1 MKVQKRDGRLEE
13 LNIENIRKQTIPACE
28 GLAGTSYEDLELSA
42 KIMFTD
48 GIKTTDIQNSLIRT
62 ALNKI
67 DIDAPKWT
75 YVAARLRLYDL
86 YHTIERE
93 YGKSG
98 SGDIYKKVTLLD
110 YLTNYKDIFSYFIN
124 KYTEEEILEL
134 DKHIDSSRDLLMDYP
149 GVITMIERYLAVK
162 DSRIVELPQHLHMVV
177 AMFVMQN
184 EVDKISKVIE
194 LYNRTSKLELI
205 MATPINSGGRIKGA
219 GTASCL
225 GTSMEDTLE
234 SIFDTA
240 KEVAF
245 GSKALSG
252 WGIDAS
258 RIRALGSKLMQF
270 KNVAGGVIPFL
281 KIFNDIALAVN
292 QGGRRAGA
300 FNVTLESWHIDIFDF
315 IDLRKK
321 NGEDRRRAQD
331 LFLTISMSDLFIER
345 IKANSTWTLFDP
357 HDCPELTELYG
368 DEFKAKYEE
377 YEAKFTQDPSKFNP
391 YTRTIPVVEL
401 TVKILES
408 YIKEGM
414 PFIFFKD
421 TVNKEHK
428 YSKELGII
436 RHPNLCVTADT
447 PLLTREYGNAPIG
460 DLVKKGITKVHCW
473 NGDEWS
479 LTTIGKTADSAKV
492 LTVEFSTGET
502 IRATEMHKWYIDIDG
517 SMVELRTVSLKPGML
532 ICKYGL
538 PDGTFVDNVRI
549 KSVTDNNEY
558 EATYCGTEPKRH
570 MLMFNGI
577 LTGNCME
584 VFQPDDA
591 NSTFV
596 CNLAALNLARLTDK
610 ENLIATSKLAI
621 RALDNIIDVTTYSSD
636 RAATRQKL
644 TRSTGLGAVGEG
656 ERLATLNIYYGS
668 KEHEQWLH
676 DTYGTIK
683 KAVDEATV
691 ELAKEK
697 GGNEIDPSVRN
708 LYRLAI
714 APNTASGLLAGTT
727 ASCEP
732 VFDRLYVENSKV
744 GTYKMVAPN
753 IDISNV
759 SHYRTAYEY
768 DQADLIRMTGI
779 RQKYID
785 MGISHSLYIDP
796 TAEYKGK
803 PFTPIALLKLILL
816 AHKEGVKTLYYFR
829 AKARKNS
836 DTVSKGDTTV
846 CENCAN

>member
-110 YLTNYKDIFSYFIN
+110 YLTNYKDIFSDFVN
-124 KYTEEEILEL
+124 KYTEEDIVEL
-134 DKHIDSSRDLLMDYP
+134 NKYIDSSRDLLMDYP

-184 EVDKISKVIE
+184 EVDKINKVKE
-194 LYNRTSKLELI
+194 LYDRTSKLELI

-225 GTSMEDTLE
+225 GTSMDDTLE

-321 NGEDRRRAQD
+321 QGEDRRRAQD
-331 LFLTISMSDLFIER
+331 LFLTVSMSDLFIER

-391 YTRTIPVVEL
+391 YTRTLPVVEL

-436 RHPNLCVTADT
+436 RHPNL
-447 PLLTREYGNAPIG
+447 
-460 DLVKKGITKVHCW
+460 
-473 NGDEWS
+473 
-479 LTTIGKTADSAKV
+479 
-492 LTVEFSTGET
+492 
-502 IRATEMHKWYIDIDG
+502 
-517 SMVELRTVSLKPGML
+517 
-532 ICKYGL
+532 
-538 PDGTFVDNVRI
+538 
-549 KSVTDNNEY
+549 
-558 EATYCGTEPKRH
+558 
-570 MLMFNGI
+570 
-577 LTGNCME
+577 CME

-656 ERLATLNIYYGS
+656 ERLATLNIYYGTP
-668 KEHEQWLH
+668 EHEQWLH
-676 DTYGTIK
+676 DTYGTIR
-683 KAVDEATV
+683 KAADEATE

-732 VFDRLYVENSKV
+732 IFDRLYVENSKV

-753 IDISNV
+753 IDINNV

-836 DTVSKGDTTV
+836 DAVSKGDTTV

>member
-48 GIKTTDIQNSLIRT
+48 GIKTTDIQNSLIRA

-110 YLTNYKDIFSYFIN
+110 YLTNYKEIFSDFIN

-149 GVITMIERYLAVK
+149 GVVTMVERYLAVK

-184 EVDKISKVIE
+184 EVDKINKVIE

-205 MATPINSGGRIKGA
+205 MATPINSGGRIKNA

-225 GTSMEDTLE
+225 GTSMDDTLE

-321 NGEDRRRAQD
+321 QGEDRRRAQD
-331 LFLTISMSDLFIER
+331 LFLTVSMSDLFIER

-436 RHPNLCVTADT
+436 RHPNLC
-447 PLLTREYGNAPIG
+447 
-460 DLVKKGITKVHCW
+460 
-473 NGDEWS
+473 
-479 LTTIGKTADSAKV
+479 
-492 LTVEFSTGET
+492 
-502 IRATEMHKWYIDIDG
+502 
-517 SMVELRTVSLKPGML
+517 
-532 ICKYGL
+532 
-538 PDGTFVDNVRI
+538 
-549 KSVTDNNEY
+549 
-558 EATYCGTEPKRH
+558 
-570 MLMFNGI
+570 
-577 LTGNCME
+577 ME

-656 ERLATLNIYYGS
+656 ERLATLNIYYGTP
-668 KEHEQWLH
+668 EHEQWLH
-676 DTYGTIK
+676 DTYGTIR
-683 KAVDEATV
+683 KAVDEATA

-753 IDISNV
+753 IDINNV

>member
-1 MKVQKRDGRLEE
+1 M
-13 LNIENIRKQTIPACE
+13 
-28 GLAGTSYEDLELSA
+28 
-42 KIMFTD
+42 
-48 GIKTTDIQNSLIRT
+48 
-62 ALNKI
+62 
-67 DIDAPKWT
+67 
-75 YVAARLRLYDL
+75 
-86 YHTIERE
+86 
-93 YGKSG
+93 
-98 SGDIYKKVTLLD
+98 
-110 YLTNYKDIFSYFIN
+110 
-124 KYTEEEILEL
+124 
-134 DKHIDSSRDLLMDYP
+134 
-149 GVITMIERYLAVK
+149 
-162 DSRIVELPQHLHMVV
+162 
-177 AMFVMQN
+177 
-184 EVDKISKVIE
+184 
-194 LYNRTSKLELI
+194 
-205 MATPINSGGRIKGA
+205 
-219 GTASCL
+219 
-225 GTSMEDTLE
+225 
-234 SIFDTA
+234 
-240 KEVAF
+240 
-245 GSKALSG
+245 
-252 WGIDAS
+252 
-258 RIRALGSKLMQF
+258 
-270 KNVAGGVIPFL
+270 
-281 KIFNDIALAVN
+281 
-292 QGGRRAGA
+292 RRAGA

-321 NGEDRRRAQD
+321 NGEDRRRCQD
-331 LFLTISMSDLFIER
+331 LFLTISMPDLFIER

-436 RHPNLCVTADT
+436 RHPNLC
-447 PLLTREYGNAPIG
+447 
-460 DLVKKGITKVHCW
+460 
-473 NGDEWS
+473 
-479 LTTIGKTADSAKV
+479 
-492 LTVEFSTGET
+492 
-502 IRATEMHKWYIDIDG
+502 
-517 SMVELRTVSLKPGML
+517 
-532 ICKYGL
+532 
-538 PDGTFVDNVRI
+538 
-549 KSVTDNNEY
+549 
-558 EATYCGTEPKRH
+558 
-570 MLMFNGI
+570 
-577 LTGNCME
+577 ME

-644 TRSTGLGAVGEG
+644 TRSTGLGAVGEA

-676 DTYGTIK
+676 DTYGTIRK
-683 KAVDEATV
+683 SVDEATV

-732 VFDRLYVENSKV
+732 IFDRLYVENSKV

-753 IDISNV
+753 IDINNV

-836 DTVSKGDTTV
+836 DTVAKGDTTV

>member
-1 MKVQKRDGRLEE
+1 M
-13 LNIENIRKQTIPACE
+13 
-28 GLAGTSYEDLELSA
+28 
-42 KIMFTD
+42 
-48 GIKTTDIQNSLIRT
+48 
-62 ALNKI
+62 
-67 DIDAPKWT
+67 
-75 YVAARLRLYDL
+75 
-86 YHTIERE
+86 
-93 YGKSG
+93 
-98 SGDIYKKVTLLD
+98 
-110 YLTNYKDIFSYFIN
+110 
-124 KYTEEEILEL
+124 
-134 DKHIDSSRDLLMDYP
+134 
-149 GVITMIERYLAVK
+149 
-162 DSRIVELPQHLHMVV
+162 
-177 AMFVMQN
+177 
-184 EVDKISKVIE
+184 
-194 LYNRTSKLELI
+194 
-205 MATPINSGGRIKGA
+205 
-219 GTASCL
+219 
-225 GTSMEDTLE
+225 
-234 SIFDTA
+234 
-240 KEVAF
+240 
-245 GSKALSG
+245 
-252 WGIDAS
+252 
-258 RIRALGSKLMQF
+258 
-270 KNVAGGVIPFL
+270 
-281 KIFNDIALAVN
+281 
-292 QGGRRAGA
+292 RRAGA

-321 NGEDRRRAQD
+321 NGEDRRRCQD

-391 YTRTIPVVEL
+391 YTRTLPVVEL

-428 YSKELGII
+428 YGKELGII
-436 RHPNLCVTADT
+436 RHPNLC
-447 PLLTREYGNAPIG
+447 
-460 DLVKKGITKVHCW
+460 
-473 NGDEWS
+473 
-479 LTTIGKTADSAKV
+479 
-492 LTVEFSTGET
+492 
-502 IRATEMHKWYIDIDG
+502 
-517 SMVELRTVSLKPGML
+517 
-532 ICKYGL
+532 
-538 PDGTFVDNVRI
+538 
-549 KSVTDNNEY
+549 
-558 EATYCGTEPKRH
+558 
-570 MLMFNGI
+570 
-577 LTGNCME
+577 ME
-584 VFQPDDA
+584 VFQPDGA
-591 NSTFV
+591 NNTFV

-656 ERLATLNIYYGS
+656 ERLATLNIYYGTP
-668 KEHEQWLH
+668 EHEQWLH
-676 DTYGTIK
+676 DTYGTIRK
-683 KAVDEATV
+683 SVDEATE

-732 VFDRLYVENSKV
+732 IFDRLYVENSKV

-753 IDISNV
+753 IDINNV

-836 DTVSKGDTTV
+836 DNVSKGDTTV

>member
-1 MKVQKRDGRLEE
+1 M
-13 LNIENIRKQTIPACE
+13 
-28 GLAGTSYEDLELSA
+28 
-42 KIMFTD
+42 
-48 GIKTTDIQNSLIRT
+48 
-62 ALNKI
+62 
-67 DIDAPKWT
+67 
-75 YVAARLRLYDL
+75 
-86 YHTIERE
+86 
-93 YGKSG
+93 
-98 SGDIYKKVTLLD
+98 
-110 YLTNYKDIFSYFIN
+110 
-124 KYTEEEILEL
+124 
-134 DKHIDSSRDLLMDYP
+134 
-149 GVITMIERYLAVK
+149 
-162 DSRIVELPQHLHMVV
+162 
-177 AMFVMQN
+177 
-184 EVDKISKVIE
+184 
-194 LYNRTSKLELI
+194 
-205 MATPINSGGRIKGA
+205 
-219 GTASCL
+219 
-225 GTSMEDTLE
+225 
-234 SIFDTA
+234 
-240 KEVAF
+240 
-245 GSKALSG
+245 
-252 WGIDAS
+252 
-258 RIRALGSKLMQF
+258 
-270 KNVAGGVIPFL
+270 
-281 KIFNDIALAVN
+281 
-292 QGGRRAGA
+292 RRAGA

-321 NGEDRRRAQD
+321 NGEDRRRCQD

-391 YTRTIPVVEL
+391 YTRTLPVVEL

-414 PFIFFKD
+414 PFIYFKD

-436 RHPNLCVTADT
+436 RHPNL
-447 PLLTREYGNAPIG
+447 
-460 DLVKKGITKVHCW
+460 
-473 NGDEWS
+473 
-479 LTTIGKTADSAKV
+479 
-492 LTVEFSTGET
+492 
-502 IRATEMHKWYIDIDG
+502 
-517 SMVELRTVSLKPGML
+517 
-532 ICKYGL
+532 
-538 PDGTFVDNVRI
+538 
-549 KSVTDNNEY
+549 
-558 EATYCGTEPKRH
+558 
-570 MLMFNGI
+570 
-577 LTGNCME
+577 CME

-644 TRSTGLGAVGEG
+644 TRSTGLGAVGEA

-676 DTYGTIK
+676 DTYGTIRK
-683 KAVDEATV
+683 SVDEATS

-697 GGNEIDPSVRN
+697 GGNTLDSSVRN

-753 IDISNV
+753 IDINNV

-836 DTVSKGDTTV
+836 DAVSKGDTTV

>member
-48 GIKTTDIQNSLIRT
+48 GIKTTDIQNSLIRA

-67 DIDAPKWT
+67 DIDVPKWT
-75 YVAARLRLYDL
+75 YVAARLKLYDL

-93 YGKSG
+93 YSKSG

-110 YLTNYKDIFSYFIN
+110 YLTNYKEIFSDFIN

-149 GVITMIERYLAVK
+149 GVVTMIERYLAVK

-184 EVDKISKVIE
+184 EVDKVSKVIE

-205 MATPINSGGRIKGA
+205 MATPINSGGRIKNA

-225 GTSMEDTLE
+225 GTSMDDTLE

-321 NGEDRRRAQD
+321 NGEDRRRCQD

-368 DEFKAKYEE
+368 DEFKDKYEE

-436 RHPNLCVTADT
+436 RHPNL
-447 PLLTREYGNAPIG
+447 
-460 DLVKKGITKVHCW
+460 
-473 NGDEWS
+473 
-479 LTTIGKTADSAKV
+479 
-492 LTVEFSTGET
+492 
-502 IRATEMHKWYIDIDG
+502 
-517 SMVELRTVSLKPGML
+517 
-532 ICKYGL
+532 
-538 PDGTFVDNVRI
+538 
-549 KSVTDNNEY
+549 
-558 EATYCGTEPKRH
+558 
-570 MLMFNGI
+570 
-577 LTGNCME
+577 CME

-656 ERLATLNIYYGS
+656 ERLATLNIYYGTP
-668 KEHEQWLH
+668 EHEQWLH
-676 DTYGTIK
+676 DTYGAIR
-683 KAVDEATV
+683 KAADEATV

-697 GGNEIDPSVRN
+697 GGNELDPSVRN

-732 VFDRLYVENSKV
+732 IFDRLYVENSKV

-753 IDISNV
+753 IDINNI
-759 SHYRTAYEY
+759 SHYITAYEY

-836 DTVSKGDTTV
+836 DAVSKGDTTV

>member
-67 DIDAPKWT
+67 DIDVPKWT
-75 YVAARLRLYDL
+75 YVAARLKLYDL

-110 YLTNYKDIFSYFIN
+110 YLTNYKEIFSDFIN

-184 EVDKISKVIE
+184 EVDKINKVIE

-205 MATPINSGGRIKGA
+205 MATPINSGGRIKNA

-225 GTSMEDTLE
+225 GTSMDDTLE

-321 NGEDRRRAQD
+321 QGEDRRRAQD

-391 YTRTIPVVEL
+391 YTRTLPVVEL

-421 TVNKEHK
+421 TVNKDHK

-436 RHPNLCVTADT
+436 RHPNL
-447 PLLTREYGNAPIG
+447 
-460 DLVKKGITKVHCW
+460 
-473 NGDEWS
+473 
-479 LTTIGKTADSAKV
+479 
-492 LTVEFSTGET
+492 
-502 IRATEMHKWYIDIDG
+502 
-517 SMVELRTVSLKPGML
+517 
-532 ICKYGL
+532 
-538 PDGTFVDNVRI
+538 
-549 KSVTDNNEY
+549 
-558 EATYCGTEPKRH
+558 
-570 MLMFNGI
+570 
-577 LTGNCME
+577 CME

-656 ERLATLNIYYGS
+656 ERLATLNIYYGTP
-668 KEHEQWLH
+668 EHEQWLH
-676 DTYGTIK
+676 DTYGTIR

-732 VFDRLYVENSKV
+732 IFDRLYVENSKV

-753 IDISNV
+753 IDINNV

-836 DTVSKGDTTV
+836 DAVSKGDTTV

>member
-110 YLTNYKDIFSYFIN
+110 YLTNYKDIFSDFVN
-124 KYTEEEILEL
+124 KYTEEDIVEL
-134 DKHIDSSRDLLMDYP
+134 NKYIDSSRDLLMDYP

-184 EVDKISKVIE
+184 EVDKVSKVIE

-205 MATPINSGGRIKGA
+205 MATPINSGGRIKNA

-391 YTRTIPVVEL
+391 YTRTLPVVEL

-428 YSKELGII
+428 YGKELGII
-436 RHPNLCVTADT
+436 RHPNL
-447 PLLTREYGNAPIG
+447 
-460 DLVKKGITKVHCW
+460 
-473 NGDEWS
+473 
-479 LTTIGKTADSAKV
+479 
-492 LTVEFSTGET
+492 
-502 IRATEMHKWYIDIDG
+502 
-517 SMVELRTVSLKPGML
+517 
-532 ICKYGL
+532 
-538 PDGTFVDNVRI
+538 
-549 KSVTDNNEY
+549 
-558 EATYCGTEPKRH
+558 
-570 MLMFNGI
+570 
-577 LTGNCME
+577 CME

-596 CNLAALNLARLTDK
+596 CNLAALNLTRLTDK

-644 TRSTGLGAVGEG
+644 TRSTGLGAVGEA

-676 DTYGTIK
+676 DTYGTIR

-753 IDISNV
+753 IDINNV

-836 DTVSKGDTTV
+836 DAVAKGDTTV

>member
-62 ALNKI
+62 ALHKI

-93 YGKSG
+93 YCKSG

-110 YLTNYKDIFSYFIN
+110 YLTNYKDIFSDFVN
-124 KYTEEEILEL
+124 KYTEEDIVEL
-134 DKHIDSSRDLLMDYP
+134 NKHIDSSRDLLMDYP
-149 GVITMIERYLAVK
+149 GVVTMVERYLAVK

-205 MATPINSGGRIKGA
+205 MATPINSGGRIKNA

-321 NGEDRRRAQD
+321 NGEDRRRCQD

-414 PFIFFKD
+414 PFIYFKD

-436 RHPNLCVTADT
+436 RHPNL
-447 PLLTREYGNAPIG
+447 
-460 DLVKKGITKVHCW
+460 
-473 NGDEWS
+473 
-479 LTTIGKTADSAKV
+479 
-492 LTVEFSTGET
+492 
-502 IRATEMHKWYIDIDG
+502 
-517 SMVELRTVSLKPGML
+517 
-532 ICKYGL
+532 
-538 PDGTFVDNVRI
+538 
-549 KSVTDNNEY
+549 
-558 EATYCGTEPKRH
+558 
-570 MLMFNGI
+570 
-577 LTGNCME
+577 CME

-656 ERLATLNIYYGS
+656 ERLATLNIYYGTP
-668 KEHEQWLH
+668 EHEQWLH
-676 DTYGTIK
+676 DTYGTIR

-732 VFDRLYVENSKV
+732 IFDRLYVENSKV

-753 IDISNV
+753 IDINNV

-836 DTVSKGDTTV
+836 DAVSKGDTTV

>member
-110 YLTNYKDIFSYFIN
+110 YLTNYKEIFSDFVD
-124 KYTEEEILEL
+124 KYTEEDIVEL
-134 DKHIDSSRDLLMDYP
+134 NKYIDSSRDLLMDYP

-184 EVDKISKVIE
+184 EVDKINKVKE
-194 LYNRTSKLELI
+194 LYDRTSKLELI

-281 KIFNDIALAVN
+281 KVFNDIALAVN

-377 YEAKFTQDPSKFNP
+377 YEAKFAQDPSKFNP
-391 YTRTIPVVEL
+391 YTRTLPVVEL

-436 RHPNLCVTADT
+436 RHPNL
-447 PLLTREYGNAPIG
+447 
-460 DLVKKGITKVHCW
+460 
-473 NGDEWS
+473 
-479 LTTIGKTADSAKV
+479 
-492 LTVEFSTGET
+492 
-502 IRATEMHKWYIDIDG
+502 
-517 SMVELRTVSLKPGML
+517 
-532 ICKYGL
+532 
-538 PDGTFVDNVRI
+538 
-549 KSVTDNNEY
+549 
-558 EATYCGTEPKRH
+558 
-570 MLMFNGI
+570 
-577 LTGNCME
+577 CME

-644 TRSTGLGAVGEG
+644 TRSTGLGAVGEA

-676 DTYGTIK
+676 DTYGTIRK
-683 KAVDEATV
+683 SVDEATS

-697 GGNEIDPSVRN
+697 GGNTIDSSVRN

-753 IDISNV
+753 IDINNV

-836 DTVSKGDTTV
+836 DAITKGDTTV

>member
-110 YLTNYKDIFSYFIN
+110 YLTNYKEIFSDFIN

-149 GVITMIERYLAVK
+149 GVVTMVERYLAVK

-184 EVDKISKVIE
+184 EVDKINKVVE

-205 MATPINSGGRIKGA
+205 MATPINSGGRIKNA

-225 GTSMEDTLE
+225 GTSMDDTLE

-321 NGEDRRRAQD
+321 NGEERRRCQD

-377 YEAKFTQDPSKFNP
+377 YEAKFTQEPSKFNP

-436 RHPNLCVTADT
+436 RHPNL
-447 PLLTREYGNAPIG
+447 
-460 DLVKKGITKVHCW
+460 
-473 NGDEWS
+473 
-479 LTTIGKTADSAKV
+479 
-492 LTVEFSTGET
+492 
-502 IRATEMHKWYIDIDG
+502 
-517 SMVELRTVSLKPGML
+517 
-532 ICKYGL
+532 
-538 PDGTFVDNVRI
+538 
-549 KSVTDNNEY
+549 
-558 EATYCGTEPKRH
+558 
-570 MLMFNGI
+570 
-577 LTGNCME
+577 CME

-644 TRSTGLGAVGEG
+644 TRSTGLGAVGEA
-656 ERLATLNIYYGS
+656 ERLATLNIYYGTP
-668 KEHEQWLH
+668 EHEQWLH
-676 DTYGTIK
+676 DTYGTIRK
-683 KAVDEATV
+683 SVDEATV

-753 IDISNV
+753 IDINNV

-796 TAEYKGK
+796 TSEYKGK

-836 DTVSKGDTTV
+836 DNVSKGDTTV

>member
-48 GIKTTDIQNSLIRT
+48 GIKTTDIQNSLIRA

-110 YLTNYKDIFSYFIN
+110 YLTNYKEIFSDFIN

-149 GVITMIERYLAVK
+149 GVITMVERYLAVK

-184 EVDKISKVIE
+184 EVDKVSKVIE

-205 MATPINSGGRIKGA
+205 MATPINSGGRIKNA

-321 NGEDRRRAQD
+321 QGEDRRRAQD
-331 LFLTISMSDLFIER
+331 LFLTVSMSDLFIER
-345 IKANSTWTLFDP
+345 IKANSAWTLFDP

-436 RHPNLCVTADT
+436 RHPNLC
-447 PLLTREYGNAPIG
+447 
-460 DLVKKGITKVHCW
+460 
-473 NGDEWS
+473 
-479 LTTIGKTADSAKV
+479 
-492 LTVEFSTGET
+492 
-502 IRATEMHKWYIDIDG
+502 
-517 SMVELRTVSLKPGML
+517 
-532 ICKYGL
+532 
-538 PDGTFVDNVRI
+538 
-549 KSVTDNNEY
+549 
-558 EATYCGTEPKRH
+558 
-570 MLMFNGI
+570 
-577 LTGNCME
+577 ME

-610 ENLIATSKLAI
+610 ENIIATSKLAI

-644 TRSTGLGAVGEG
+644 TRSTGLGAVGEA

-676 DTYGTIK
+676 DTYGTIRK
-683 KAVDEATV
+683 SVDEATS

-732 VFDRLYVENSKV
+732 IFDRLYVENSKV

-753 IDISNV
+753 IDINNI

-836 DTVSKGDTTV
+836 DNVSKGDTTV

>member
-48 GIKTTDIQNSLIRT
+48 GIKTTDIQNSLIRA

-67 DIDAPKWT
+67 DIDVPKWT
-75 YVAARLRLYDL
+75 YVAARLKLYDL

-93 YGKSG
+93 YDKSG

-110 YLTNYKDIFSYFIN
+110 YLTNYKDIFSDFIN

-149 GVITMIERYLAVK
+149 GVVTMVERYLAVK

-184 EVDKISKVIE
+184 EVDRVNKVKE

-205 MATPINSGGRIKGA
+205 MATPINSGGRIKNA

-225 GTSMEDTLE
+225 GTSMDDTLE

-321 NGEDRRRAQD
+321 NGEDRRRCQD

-436 RHPNLCVTADT
+436 RHPNLC
-447 PLLTREYGNAPIG
+447 
-460 DLVKKGITKVHCW
+460 
-473 NGDEWS
+473 
-479 LTTIGKTADSAKV
+479 
-492 LTVEFSTGET
+492 
-502 IRATEMHKWYIDIDG
+502 
-517 SMVELRTVSLKPGML
+517 
-532 ICKYGL
+532 
-538 PDGTFVDNVRI
+538 
-549 KSVTDNNEY
+549 
-558 EATYCGTEPKRH
+558 
-570 MLMFNGI
+570 
-577 LTGNCME
+577 ME

-644 TRSTGLGAVGEG
+644 TRSTGLGAVGEA

-676 DTYGTIK
+676 DTYGTIR

-753 IDISNV
+753 IDINNV

-836 DTVSKGDTTV
+836 DAVSKGDTTV